1 MLVITLQQKADYKG
15 LIREKPIGIFT
26 YWDILTQQMQVLYS
40 KVSFSTDLPP
50 ATTRASLINAQHGA
64 ADGGALEGDNGR
76 SGPSAGRAGRPGR
89 AGGGEGLERKDT
101 VGPILGWGH
110 RQGASTKPNRNGKT
124 KQKKNQPTKPKRPV
138 STGQRG
144 APQTP
149 GGERAE
155 PTPRPSPTPLHTQRT
170 LKDTSTRASAASS
183 SYGPW
188 RQNTR
193 PTQKK
198 IIIIKKRS
206 ADLLPRRAAAPAVAA
221 AQTQAGTKWPPRTSW
236 HGRPRAPSAHR
247 AAAGRGAA
255 HVTGSGLAPS
265 QHACGR
271 EPPFCVSLRAG
282 PRVMLGVCGA
292 AWVDRCGFCN
302 IHCVFQ

>member
-1 MLVITLQQKADYKG
+1 MRAQTRSEHKAKPQ
-15 LIREKPIGIFT
+15 RENKTEKKPTNQTKKTG
-26 YWDILTQQMQVLYS
+26 V
-40 KVSFSTDLPP
+40 
-50 ATTRASLINAQHGA
+50 HGA
-64 ADGGALEGDNGR
+64 AR
-76 SGPSAGRAGRPGR
+76 SSADAGRRTRRAHPAPLPHPAPHTAHTEGYQHQGFSCFFFLRPMTTEH
-89 AGGGEGLERKDT
+89 AT
-101 VGPILGWGH
+101 Y
-110 RQGASTKPNRNGKT
+110 
-124 KQKKNQPTKPKRPV
+124 
-138 STGQRG
+138 
-144 APQTP
+144 
-149 GGERAE
+149 AE
-155 PTPRPSPTPLHTQRT
+155 
-170 LKDTSTRASAASS
+170 KI
-183 SYGPW
+183 
-188 RQNTR
+188 
-193 PTQKK
+193 

-265 QHACGR
+265 RHACGR

-292 AWVDRCGFCN
+292 ACVDRCGFCN